1 MESNNFRP
9 ESHVAQRSRRD
20 KLRVQQNS
28 AAQAQHLED
37 YPNNYEQ
44 LSFHQEINPTDLR
57 YGNISY
63 NPYNPA
69 MFSSEMLNVAENS
82 QVLVAQKGGDR
93 PVVDG
98 SSDSFGNSSLPM
110 SSMFNSVAKMSGD
123 PQNCGG
129 TWKSIGSQQS
139 CDWIVNYSSGLT
151 GGESNPTPMFVGEG
165 LASDVKVNANLSSHS
180 LYLKPSFNWY
190 QDVQSLLTN
199 PSSEVSNLNNRK
211 HYEEMHFNSHPL
223 YPNPLL
229 LPNYGDQ
236 SNTWM
241 SGELGYLTNKSNR
254 DLRAVA
260 SDANTQGLSLSLS
273 SVHPS
278 KPQTSQCRE
287 DLHSGIG
294 VLNDLH
300 GSKGLKNDFLC
311 SNLKPTIGGSRVL
324 GSSTSQEMVGSS
336 AFAHRNTV
344 PLGPFTGYA
353 TILKGS
359 KFLKPA
365 QVMLHEICSAM
376 DPQPI
381 RTCEVYDK
389 GGSDEISGSADAVNV
404 AESLVGAKGGDSGV
418 SSSTCYDS
426 NEMSG
431 EACDRSSSGERPE
444 YQQKKAKLL
453 FMHEEVCKRYKH
465 YHHQIQMVVS
475 SFESVA
481 GLSSATPYVS
491 LALKTISRHFRCLKN
506 AISDQI
512 KHIRKAF
519 GEDLLNPTTCATSSR
534 GDTRSSGVIKFV
546 DHSFMKP
553 KSGGGNMGFF
563 EPQQPVWR
571 PQRGLPERS
580 VAILR
585 SWLFDHFLHPYPTD
599 TDKHMLATRTGLSRN
614 QVSNWFINAR
624 VRLWKPMVEEIH
636 MLETKGLAEPNSNM
650 GKTNGQPTSPSEGPS
665 FPSDDHPTA
674 EQWNRE
680 KRSKVECQI
689 SSATDSSSLLGFVP
703 YHRSGLKIGGLG
715 PVSLTLGLRQ
725 SAESVQQQQEHQIRQ
740 HFGGQMIHD
749 FVG

>member
-1 MESNNFRP
+1 
-9 ESHVAQRSRRD
+9 
-20 KLRVQQNS
+20 
-28 AAQAQHLED
+28 
-37 YPNNYEQ
+37 
-44 LSFHQEINPTDLR
+44 
-57 YGNISY
+57 
-63 NPYNPA
+63 
-69 MFSSEMLNVAENS
+69 MLNFAANS
-82 QVLVAQKGGDR
+82 QVLVPSKDSNR
-93 PVVDG
+93 PVVEG
-98 SSDSFGNSSLPM
+98 GACFGNSSHPM
-110 SSMFNSVAKMSGD
+110 SSMFNSIAKVSGD

-139 CDWIVNYSSGLT
+139 CDWIVNYSGCQ
-151 GGESNPTPMFVGEG
+151 SNPTPMFVGES
-165 LASDVKVNANLSSHS
+165 LASEVKVNANLSSHS
-180 LYLKPSFNWY
+180 LYLKPSFNGY
-190 QDVQSLLTN
+190 QDMQSSLTN
-199 PSSEVSNLNNRK
+199 PSSEVSNQNHQK
-211 HYEEMHFNSHPL
+211 HYDEMHFNSHPF
-223 YPNPLL
+223 YPNPSL

-236 SNTWM
+236 SNPWI
-241 SGELGYLTNKSNR
+241 SGELGYLANKSSS

-260 SDANTQGLSLSLS
+260 NDSNTQGLSLSLS
-273 SVHPS
+273 PVLPS
-278 KPQTSQCRE
+278 KPQTNQCGE
-287 DLHSGIG
+287 DLHSAIG
-294 VLNDLH
+294 AFNDPH
-300 GSKGLKNDFLC
+300 GSKGLKKDYLC
-311 SNLKPTIGGSRVL
+311 SNLKPTVGGSRVL

-336 AFAHRNTV
+336 TFAHRNMG

-365 QVMLHEICSAM
+365 QVLLDEICSAT
-376 DPQPI
+376 DPRPI
-381 RTCEVYDK
+381 RSCEVYDK
-389 GGSDEISGSADAVNV
+389 GGSEEISGSANAVNV
-404 AESLVGAKGGDSGV
+404 SESVVGAKGGDSGV
-418 SSSTCYDS
+418 SSSTFYGS
-426 NEMSG
+426 NKMSG
-431 EACDRSSSGERPE
+431 EACVRSSSGEYFRPE

-453 FMHEEVCKRYKH
+453 FMQEEVCKRYKQ
-465 YHHQIQMVVS
+465 YHQQMQMVVS

-512 KHIRKAF
+512 KYIRKTL
-519 GEDLLNPTTCATSSR
+519 GEDLSPTTGASSSM
-534 GDTRSSGVIKFV
+534 GDTRSSGGGIKFV

-636 MLETKGLAEPNSNM
+636 MLETKGLAEPNSNA
-650 GKTNGQPTSPSEGPS
+650 GKTDGQPTSAGDGPS
-665 FPSDDHPTA
+665 CPNDDHPSV
-674 EQWNRE
+674 EQWNQE
-680 KRSKVECQI
+680 KRSRVECQVP
-689 SSATDSSSLLGFVP
+689 AAMDGGSLLGFVP
-703 YHRSGLKIGGLG
+703 YHRSALEIGGLG

-725 SAESVQQQQEHQIRQ
+725 SAESVQQEHQIRQ